1 MIEIRAHL
9 PPDKGNAEDKMTLGL
24 CMIVKDEQEVLEK
37 CFESVAGVFDEVV
50 IVDTGSKDHT
60 REIAQKYADVTA
72 AYRWKNDFSAARNYS
87 FSLSSADYVM
97 WLDADDILLPEDK
110 TALLDLKKRLDGK
123 TDVYMLLYRA
133 GGKDNPSLLY
143 YRERILKRSGG
154 FFWQGAVHEA
164 IVPHGVIEYS
174 DIAVTHEKPAGRKAT
189 CRNLCILA
197 RSFADGKMP
206 DERQKFYFA
215 RELSDNGLY
224 DTAAS
229 AFEWFLQGDGWSENK
244 ISACRDLAHCY
255 KVAGKRRKRLQAL
268 LKSFEYAPPRPE
280 ICCDLG
286 EYFFEV
292 ADYPQAIFWYKL
304 AVNEKP
310 DARSGAFVMP
320 DYGGFI
326 PYIWLAVC
334 YDRLGNYEKAMFCNE
349 QAGKIKPHDKSYLH
363 NKHYFENLIK
373 DKGKLS

>member
-37 CFESVAGVFDEVV
+37 CFESVAGVFDEIV

-224 DTAAS
+224 ETAAS
-229 AFEWFLQGDGWSENK
+229 VFENFLLGNGWQEDK
-244 ISACRDLAHCY
+244 IHACRALALCY
-255 KVAGKRRKRLQAL
+255 KCLGLPQKQLDSL
-268 LKSFEYAPPRPE
+268 FKSFEFAPPRSE
-280 ICCDLG
+280 ICCDIG
-286 EYFFEV
+286 ELFV
-292 ADYPQAIFWYKL
+292 QKKNWNQAIFWYKL
-304 AVNEKP
+304 ALNEQSCDGFTYP
-310 DARSGAFVMP
+310 DCR
-320 DYGGFI
+320 GFL
-326 PYIWLAVC
+326 PCIWLSVC
-334 YDRLGNYEKAMFCNE
+334 YDRLGDPVKANAYNE
-349 QAGKIKPHDKSYLH
+349 QAGRYKPLDKSFLH
-363 NKHYFENLIK
+363 NRQYFHSILHK
-373 DKGKLS
+373 KGDTL